1 MARWQT
7 GARERLQRAAIE
19 LLAERGYDR
28 TTVAEIAGHAELTER
43 TFYNYFA
50 DKREVLFAGQDEF
63 VAVIVEEMR
72 TQPLGLPPLAVV
84 AAGLVATSGW
94 FTPREEQARLRQQV
108 IDAHPELQERE
119 LTKIAALSA
128 AIARTLRDRGT
139 PNADAA
145 LVAAAGV
152 AAFQIAFTH
161 WVADPDA
168 GSLGLRIA
176 SAVDNLRALIGK

>member
-7 GARERLQRAAIE
+7 GARERLQRAAIG
-19 LLAERGYDR
+19 LIAERGYDR

-43 TFYNYFA
+43 TFYNHFA

-63 VAVIVEEMR
+63 VAVILDAMR
-72 TQPLGLPPLAVV
+72 AQPLDLPPLAAV
-84 AAGLVATSGW
+84 AAGLVATAGW
-94 FTPREEQARLRQQV
+94 FAPRREPARLRQQV

-119 LTKIAALSA
+119 LTKMAALSA

-139 PNADAA
+139 PDSDAV

-152 AAFQIAFTH
+152 AAFQLAFTR
-161 WVADPDA
+161 WVADSDA
-168 GSLGLRIA
+168 ADLAPCIR
-176 SAVDNLRALIGK
+176 SAVDDLRALIA